1 MAGVGRKRRVLII
14 VENLPV
20 PLDRRVWS
28 EATTLVQAGYEVS
41 VICPVGDG
49 ATETYAELDGVRIY
63 RHPLPLEARGV
74 LGYLAE
80 YASALYHEFRL
91 SLKVARE
98 VGFDV
103 IHACNPPDLI
113 FLVGVFHKLFGKKFI
128 FDHHDL
134 NPELYEAK
142 FGRKDMFWELLKL
155 SERATF
161 AAADISIATNES
173 YKKIAIERGKMKP
186 EDVFVVRS
194 GPNINKVRIV
204 EPDPTWRNGRQY
216 LVGYVGVV
224 GAQEGL
230 DLLLE
235 SVDYMVNTRG
245 RQDVQFVIVG
255 GGPELNAVK
264 AQALDM
270 KLQDYVTFTGRV
282 DDATLLSALSTA
294 DVCVNPD
301 RPNVMNDKSTMN
313 KIMEYM
319 ALQKPIV
326 QYDLTEGRVSAQDA
340 SLYAKCTEIEDF
352 ADKILDLLADPEK
365 RRQMGEYG
373 RRRVVDELSWDA
385 ERPKLLAAYDKV
397 FAL

>member
-28 EATTLVQAGYEVS
+28 EATTLTQAGYEVS

-49 ATETYAELDGVRIY
+49 AMETYAELDGVRIY

-91 SLKVARE
+91 SLKVGRE

-103 IHACNPPDLI
+103 VHACNPPDLI
-113 FLVGVFHKLFGKKFI
+113 FLVGIFHKLFGKKFI

-142 FGRKDMFWELLKL
+142 FGRKDMFWHLLRL

-161 AAADISIATNES
+161 AAADISIATNQS
-173 YKKIAIERGKMKP
+173 YKQVAVERGRMKP
-186 EDVFVVRS
+186 EDVFIVRS
-194 GPNINKVRIV
+194 GPNINKVRLV
-204 EPDPTWRNGRQY
+204 DPDPKWRNGRTHV
-216 LVGYVGVV
+216 VGYVGVV

-235 SVDYMVNTRG
+235 SVAYMVNVKG

-294 DVCVNPD
+294 DVCINPD

-319 ALQKPIV
+319 ALEKPIV
-326 QYDLTEGRVSAQDA
+326 QYDLAEGRVSAQDA
-340 SLYAKCTEIEDF
+340 SLYARCTEPEHF
-352 ADKILDLLADPEK
+352 ADLILELLADPD
-365 RRQMGEYG
+365 RRRKMGEYG

-385 ERPKLLAAYDKV
+385 ERPKLLAAYDRV
-397 FAL
+397 FSL

>member
-28 EATTLVQAGYEVS
+28 EATTLTQAGYEVS

-49 ATETYAELDGVRIY
+49 AMETYAELDGVRIY

-91 SLKVARE
+91 SLKVGRE

-103 IHACNPPDLI
+103 VHACNPPDLI
-113 FLVGVFHKLFGKKFI
+113 FLVGIFHKLFGKKFI

-142 FGRKDMFWELLKL
+142 FGRKDMFWHLLRL

-161 AAADISIATNES
+161 AAADISIATNQS
-173 YKKIAIERGKMKP
+173 YKQVAVERGRMKP
-186 EDVFVVRS
+186 EDVFIVRS
-194 GPNINKVRIV
+194 GPNINKVRLV
-204 EPDPTWRNGRQY
+204 DPDPKWRNGRTHV
-216 LVGYVGVV
+216 VGYVGVV

-235 SVDYMVNTRG
+235 SVAYMVNVKG

-319 ALQKPIV
+319 ALEKPIV
-326 QYDLTEGRVSAQDA
+326 QYDLAEGRVSAQDA
-340 SLYAKCTEIEDF
+340 SLYARCTEPEHF
-352 ADKILDLLADPEK
+352 ADLILELLADPD
-365 RRQMGEYG
+365 RRRKMGEYG

-385 ERPKLLAAYDKV
+385 ERPKLLAAYDRV
-397 FAL
+397 FSL

>member
-28 EATTLVQAGYEVS
+28 EATTLTQAGYEVS

-49 ATETYAELDGVRIY
+49 AMETYAELDGVRIY

-91 SLKVARE
+91 SLKVGRE

-103 IHACNPPDLI
+103 VHACNPPDLI

-142 FGRKDMFWELLKL
+142 FGRKDMFWHLLRL

-161 AAADISIATNES
+161 AAADISIATNQS
-173 YKKIAIERGKMKP
+173 YKQVAVERGRMKP
-186 EDVFVVRS
+186 EDVFIVRS
-194 GPNINKVRIV
+194 GPNINKVRLV
-204 EPDPTWRNGRQY
+204 DPDPKWRNGRTHV
-216 LVGYVGVV
+216 VGYVGVV

-235 SVDYMVNTRG
+235 SVAYMVNVKG

-319 ALQKPIV
+319 ALEKPIV
-326 QYDLTEGRVSAQDA
+326 QYDLAEGRVSAQDA
-340 SLYAKCTEIEDF
+340 SLYARCTEPEHF
-352 ADKILDLLADPEK
+352 ADLILELLADPD
-365 RRQMGEYG
+365 RRRKMGEYG

-385 ERPKLLAAYDKV
+385 ERPKLLAAYDRV
-397 FAL
+397 FSL